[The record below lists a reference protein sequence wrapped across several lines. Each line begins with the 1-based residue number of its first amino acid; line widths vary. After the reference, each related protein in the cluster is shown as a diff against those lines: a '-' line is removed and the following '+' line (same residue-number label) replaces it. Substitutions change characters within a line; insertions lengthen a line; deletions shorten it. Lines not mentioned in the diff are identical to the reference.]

1 MHLNRIM
8 APKLRILFISK
19 SASLQI
25 RSSHLEFESIR
36 NEACKCTPDH
46 FCPNPVCLPRCCR
59 RRQSAIAMPSCG
71 HLGGSRKKIVL
82 NTDEIF
88 KVALEA
94 NAGSGYEW
102 HLYSSDTDMIQL
114 LEHKNIPQSDNN
126 PDFVGGCYRDEW
138 VFKILKKEKSQLRF
152 DLFPPWEGPQADTKT
167 VAVAI
172 IVQQ

>member
-1 MHLNRIM
+1 MKHVSVLLI
-8 APKLRILFISK
+8 ISALTL
-19 SASLQI
+19 SVCPGAAGAGNPQSPCHRVVTL
-25 RSSHLEFESIR
+25 
-36 NEACKCTPDH
+36 ADH
-46 FCPNPVCLPRCCR
+46 
-59 RRQSAIAMPSCG
+59 G
-71 HLGGSRKKIVL
+71 KKIAL
-82 NTDEIF
+82 RTDEIF

-126 PDFVGGCYRDEW
+126 PDFVGGCYGDEW

-152 DLFPPWEGPQADTKT
+152 DLFPPWEGPQAVTKT